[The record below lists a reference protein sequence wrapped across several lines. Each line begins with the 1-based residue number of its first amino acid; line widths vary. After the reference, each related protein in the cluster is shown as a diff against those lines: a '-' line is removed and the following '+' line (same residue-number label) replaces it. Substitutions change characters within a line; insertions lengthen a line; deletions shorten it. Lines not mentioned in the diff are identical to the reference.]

1 MSKNVEVMEFED
13 EELAEVQVKI
23 GANRYIL
30 QEANGD
36 VVVQHRNAVLAYT
49 RYNDQGG
56 IASISG
62 IASAEPLL
70 ISKCLYTTMPVDKDK
85 PDGPVV
91 KSKLAGLEF
100 VNNLRHRTMKKLFN
114 RIKEISDM
122 NDDESVESLTNQ
134 RDELNKKIAAVK
146 ETEEKLKNSQCGT
159 TGGSSSGSDLA
170 KD

>member
-13 EELAEVQVKI
+13 EGLVEVPVKI

-49 RYNDQGG
+49 KYNDQGN

-62 IASAEPLL
+62 IASAEPQL
-70 ISKCLYTTMPVDKDK
+70 ISKCLYTTILVDPGV

-91 KSKLAGLEF
+91 KGKLAGLPF

-122 NDDESVESLTNQ
+122 NDDESLDALKKQ
-134 RDELNKKIAAVK
+134 RDELTKKITEIEA
-146 ETEEKLKNSQCGT
+146 TEEQVKNSQSGI
-159 TGGSSSGSDLA
+159 TGGSNSGNASELD
-170 KD
+170 

>member
-1 MSKNVEVMEFED
+1 MSKNTDVMEFED
-13 EELAEVQVKI
+13 EELVEVPVKI

-49 RYNDQGG
+49 RYNDQGN

-70 ISKCLYTTMPVDKDK
+70 ISKCLYTTIPADKAN
-85 PDGPVV
+85 PEGPVI

-122 NDDESVESLTNQ
+122 NDDESVEALKKQ
-134 RDELNKKIAAVK
+134 RDELTKRIVAIE
-146 ETEEKLKNSQCGT
+146 ETEAKVKNSQSGT
-159 TGGSSSGSDLA
+159 TGGSSSGESLE
-170 KD
+170 

>member
-13 EELAEVQVKI
+13 EDLTEVPVTI
-23 GANRYIL
+23 GSHRLIL

-36 VVVQHRNAVLAYT
+36 IVVQHRNAVLAYT
-49 RYNDQGG
+49 RYNDQGN

-70 ISKCLYTTMPVDKDK
+70 ISKCLYTTVPVDKDK

-91 KSKLAGLEF
+91 KGKLVGLEF
-100 VNNLRHRTMKKLFN
+100 VSNLRHRVMKKLFN

-122 NDDESVESLTNQ
+122 NDDESVEALEKQ
-134 RDELNKKIAAVK
+134 RDELNKKIAEIK
-146 ETEEKLKNSQCGT
+146 KTEEKVKNLQGGI
-159 TGGSSSGSDLA
+159 TGGSNSGESSDQG
-170 KD
+170 